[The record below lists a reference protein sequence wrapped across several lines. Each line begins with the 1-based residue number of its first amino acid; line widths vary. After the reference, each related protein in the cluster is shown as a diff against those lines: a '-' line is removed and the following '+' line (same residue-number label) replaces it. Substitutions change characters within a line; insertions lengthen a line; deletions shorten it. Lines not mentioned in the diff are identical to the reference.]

1 MPEQIRALRT
11 DAVIATGR
19 SDYPNQVNKV
29 LCFPYIVRSA
39 LDISAK
45 SINRNMELVA
55 VRASADLA
63 REAPDFGPVHLDSEL
78 FRIALS
84 ERAELK

>member
-1 MPEQIRALRT
+1 M
-11 DAVIATGR
+11 IATGR
-19 SDYPNQVNKV
+19 SDYPNQVNNV

-39 LDISAK
+39 LDTSAK
-45 SINRNMELVA
+45 SINRNMEMVA

-63 REAPDFGPVHLDSEL
+63 REAPDFVPVHLDSEL